1 MAGCRNP
8 DLRSILEHGWY
19 RRAVISDP
27 ELLAAWRDGD
37 ARAGQELFGRYFEP
51 VSRFFANK
59 VHDERDDLVQ
69 ETFEACL
76 RGRDR
81 LRADTSFRSYLF
93 SVAFNVLKGYYR
105 RRRSHDHVMAAADEL
120 FASSL
125 HDLAPGPSTIV
136 GAVQQ
141 EQLLLEALRR
151 IPMELQA
158 VLEMRYWEERTPSD
172 PNPATR
178 RAFGSKHTGSQGV
191 RRWLPVLPSAPACAP
206 GLLALGAV
214 GAAPG
219 GATSLR
225 SQGAPRAVRGRS
237 GPTLARPLQAAHG
250 RPWAPSAALPGP
262 PCAPSVP
269 AALAGCKPASGQLA

>member
-1 MAGCRNP
+1 MATLSDSNRR
-8 DLRSILEHGWY
+8 LRCQTQIARYGWY
-19 RRAVISDP
+19 RRRVASDP
-27 ELLAAWRDGD
+27 ELLSAWRDGD

-81 LRADTSFRSYLF
+81 LRADGSFRSYLF

-136 GAVQQ
+136 SAVQQ

-158 VLEMRYWEERTPSD
+158 VLEMRYWEDMS
-172 PNPATR
+172 
-178 RAFGSKHTGSQGV
+178 
-191 RRWLPVLPSAPACAP
+191 SAEI
-206 GLLALGAV
+206 GAV
-214 GAAPG
+214 LGIPAATARTRLHRGRELLERAIAQLPASREARESTVVELEAWIG
-219 GATSLR
+219 RIRGSLR
-225 SQGAPRAVRGRS
+225 LS
-237 GPTLARPLQAAHG
+237 
-250 RPWAPSAALPGP
+250 
-262 PCAPSVP
+262 SV
-269 AALAGCKPASGQLA
+269 